1 MYDSLEIGVR
11 KSGLLV
17 NERKTKY
24 MFMKADGN
32 MRNPHNLRI
41 GNKEFEGLS
50 EFKYLGNIIENN
62 NRNDRFFKRKN
73 TNREQSILCKPSDA
87 QK

>member
-1 MYDSLEIGVR
+1 MYDHLETEAS
-11 KSGLLV
+11 KLGLLV

-24 MFMKADGN
+24 MFMTAAGS
-32 MRNPHNLRI
+32 MRKPHNLRI
-41 GNKEFEGLS
+41 GNKEFEGVS

-62 NRNDRFFKRKN
+62 NRNDMYKRKN
-73 TNREQSILCKPSDA
+73 TNREQSILYKPSNA